1 MKPKNSIQK
10 KPTGRRV
17 YRMAPMLLAVFLAIG
32 GCAGLLSSAM
42 DQMAESI
49 TRAIEDSDDL
59 ETVAN
64 GMPAYLLM
72 VEGLAQDH
80 PDDASLQRAAA
91 TLNSAYAALFVG
103 DPQRKRKMA
112 QKALDYGFRAVC
124 VRRQRICEVRGER
137 YNAFAQALL
146 ATDRKDVPNLYV
158 LGTAWAGWIQAGSAD
173 MNAIAQLP
181 YVEAVIN
188 RVAQLDE
195 TYDDGGVHIY
205 LGVLATLLPPSL
217 GGKPE
222 VARQHFERA
231 ISLSKGTHLMAKVVF
246 AERYARL
253 VFDRDLHDRLL
264 QEVLEADPHV
274 PGRTLSNTFAQ
285 KRARELLAGSEE
297 YF

>member
-1 MKPKNSIQK
+1 MTRTYPAKKKSI
-10 KPTGRRV
+10 GNRACASALV
-17 YRMAPMLLAVFLAIG
+17 LLAVFHSIG
-32 GCAGLLSSAM
+32 GCAGVFTSVM
-42 DQMAESI
+42 DEMAESV

-59 ETVAN
+59 ETVAE

-72 VEGLAQDH
+72 VDGLAQDN
-80 PDDASLQRAAA
+80 PQEASLQRTAA
-91 TLNSAYAALFVG
+91 TLNGAYAGLFVD
-103 DPQRKRKMA
+103 DPQRKRQIA

-124 VRRQRICEVRGER
+124 VDRPRICEVRTER
-137 YNAFAQALL
+137 FNPFAQALES
-146 ATDRKDVPNLYV
+146 TDRKDVPNLYV
-158 LGTAWAGWIQAGSAD
+158 LGTAWAGWIQAGSDD
-173 MNAIAQLP
+173 MNAVAQLP

-188 RVAQLDE
+188 RIAELDD
-195 TYDDGGVHIY
+195 TYDDGGVYIY

-231 ISLSKGTHLMAKVVF
+231 VTLSKGTHLMAKVVY

-264 QEVLEADPHV
+264 QEVLAADPHT
-274 PGRTLSNTFAQ
+274 PGRTLSNTYAQ
-285 KRARELLAGSEE
+285 QRARELLVGSEE